1 MKIAVSQ
8 LRRIIREEVEKNLES
23 NSMPLKDGCVVNGDT
38 GESLN
43 VYAVPSKYL
52 RYAELDEM
60 GYTTLP
66 DDQFSELR
74 NELKGSLAG
83 QPKKTHVK
91 LTNER

>member
-1 MKIAVSQ
+1 MKITVSQ

-23 NSMPLKDGCVVNGDT
+23 NSMPLKDNCVVNRDT
-38 GESLN
+38 GVLLN
-43 VYAVPSKYL
+43 VYNVPSKYL
-52 RYAELDEM
+52 EYVKLDAL

-83 QPKKTHVK
+83 QPK
-91 LTNER
+91 NRM